1 MIGSKKDNFLSKKG
15 NLFNKINDALGVIGV
30 SVTSIE
36 YSIEREFGTIPHLDL
51 EIHGCENWDFDW
63 QKNGICISPYTPKKI
78 IKSEDGI
85 ATIVF
90 WNDGTKTVV
99 KRGKNDQDS
108 DYDAFTAAL
117 AIKIFGS
124 NTAVHKIVNGTTKQ
138 SKKKRKEK

>member
-1 MIGSKKDNFLSKKG
+1 MIGSKTDNSLSKNG
-15 NLFNKINDALGVIGV
+15 QLFNKINDTLGAIGI

-36 YSIEREFGTIPHLDL
+36 YSIESEFGTMPQLNL
-51 EIHGCENWDFDW
+51 EIHGCEKWDFDW
-63 QKNGICISPYTPKKI
+63 QKNGSLIAPYTPKNI

-124 NTAVHKIVNGTTKQ
+124 NTAVNKIVKGTTKQ
-138 SKKKRKEK
+138 YKKKRKEK